1 MKQITSWLV
10 LGMFLYSVTIVL
22 KRKSTLFTLHMAYMA
37 DIISWKKERHAVADA
52 VLVGGTS

>member
-52 VLVGGTS
+52 VL